1 MNEPL
6 LMRSLAVCIVS
17 ACLLAGADT
26 PKPSSVLYENNLENA
41 ELQKVPEDMM
51 VMDGGFAVRE
61 ESGNKFLELPGA
73 PLETFGV
80 LFGPTEPTG
89 ICVSARIFG
98 TGKGRR
104 FPAFSVGLN
113 GVGGYKLQVSPAKK
127 LLELYRA
134 DDVLASVP
142 FQWESGTWTLLRL
155 QSRKTKDSEFSIQGK
170 AWKQGTPEPSTWQI
184 SHTDKIEAPPGRPSI
199 WGAPFSGTSIRFD
212 DLLVSSAVAQ

>member
-1 MNEPL
+1 MNER
-6 LMRSLAVCIVS
+6 LMIRSLTVSLVS
-17 ACLLAGADT
+17 ACLLTAADT
-26 PKPSSVLYENNLENA
+26 PKPSSVLYENNFEKA
-41 ELQKVPEDMM
+41 ELQQVPDDMM

-89 ICVSARIFG
+89 ISVSARVFG

-134 DDVLASVP
+134 DDVLASVS

-155 QSRKTKDSEFSIQGK
+155 QSRKTKDGQFS
-170 AWKQGTPEPSTWQI
+170 
-184 SHTDKIEAPPGRPSI
+184 
-199 WGAPFSGTSIRFD
+199 
-212 DLLVSSAVAQ
+212 